1 MKVTEPAL
9 QPKSR
14 AAPTESSAAARSLT
28 TTVFQLLRSSILYGQ
43 LEPGLKLSAG
53 RLATQY
59 RVSLSAIRE
68 ALARLAAEG
77 LLDSEDHRGFRVA
90 KVSKADLMDLT
101 QTRCEIECIAL
112 RRSIESGD
120 AAWEERVTEAF
131 QALQAAEGKSRPLD
145 QRRYELHS
153 DFHHAL
159 LEACG
164 SEWLLRLRG
173 MLFER
178 AERYR
183 LLSVNYAKVRREVHD
198 EHKQLYD
205 AVLKRDAEKAI
216 AILTRH
222 TMETTK
228 ALLQIEDE
236 ALFADNKPAKGSKK
250 GRQVKLVAEVG
261 GLLRSF

>member
-1 MKVTEPAL
+1 MKVIEPAL
-9 QPKSR
+9 QTRGR
-14 AAPTESSAAARSLT
+14 AAPKESSAAALSLT
-28 TTVFQLLRSSILYGQ
+28 STVFHLLRSSILYGQ
-43 LEPGLKLSAG
+43 LEPGIKLSAA
-53 RLATQY
+53 RLAEQY

-68 ALARLAAEG
+68 ALSKLAAEG

-101 QTRCEIECIAL
+101 EARCEIECAAL
-112 RRSIESGD
+112 RRSIENGD
-120 AAWEERVTEAF
+120 AAWEQRVTEAF
-131 QALQAAEGKSRPLD
+131 RALQAAEGKSRPLD

-153 DFHHAL
+153 NFHHTL

-164 SEWLLRLRG
+164 SEWLLRVGG

-183 LLSVNYAKVRREVHD
+183 LLSVNYAKVRREVQA
-198 EHKQLYD
+198 EHKQLYE
-205 AVLKRDAEKAI
+205 AVLKRDAAKAT
-216 AILTRH
+216 AILARH

-228 ALLQIEDE
+228 ALLEIEDQS
-236 ALFADNKPAKGSKK
+236 LFADEKPAKGPKK
-250 GRQVKLVAEVG
+250 PSEIKLLAAT

>member
-1 MKVTEPAL
+1 MKVIEPAL
-9 QPKSR
+9 QNR
-14 AAPTESSAAARSLT
+14 NQAAPKESSAAARSLT
-28 TTVFQLLRSSILYGQ
+28 STVFQLLRSSILYGQ
-43 LEPGLKLSAG
+43 LEPGLKLSAA
-53 RLATQY
+53 RLAVQY

-68 ALARLAAEG
+68 ALSKLAAEG

-101 QTRCEIECIAL
+101 QTRCDIECIAL

-131 QALQAAEGKSRPLD
+131 RALQAAEGKSRPLD

-164 SEWLLRLRG
+164 SEWLMRLRS

-183 LLSVNYAKVRREVHD
+183 LLSVNYAKVRREVHT
-198 EHKQLYD
+198 EHKRLYD
-205 AVLKRDAEKAI
+205 AVLKRDAEKAT
-216 AILTRH
+216 AILTQH
-222 TMETTK
+222 TMETAK
-228 ALLQIEDE
+228 ALLEIEDQ
-236 ALFADNKPAKGSKK
+236 ALFADEKPAKGSKK
-250 GRQVKLVAEVG
+250 ARQVKLVVEA